1 MKAVAIDDE
10 PLALAIIENFTK
22 RLGGIEIQTFANP
35 VVGMEHIKNTLPD
48 LVFLDIQ
55 MNEVSGL
62 ELAKELP
69 IGTLLVFT
77 TAHANYALEGFELNA
92 MDFLHKPF
100 SYERFMKT
108 ADKAR
113 HIIMLRQS
121 LTHSSALENNITVK
135 VEYKNTSV
143 NLAMIRYIEAMD
155 NYVKIHMVDGG
166 IIMPQIS
173 MKGIMELLP
182 NGDFIRIHRSWVV
195 NRSRI
200 VSFSSKEL
208 IVKGAQPTKLSV
220 GRSYAK
226 ELLERMSKS

>member
-1 MKAVAIDDE
+1 MRAVAIDDE
-10 PLALAIIENFTK
+10 PLALAVIENFAQ
-22 RLGGIEIQTFANP
+22 RLGGIDLKTFANP
-35 VVGMEHIKNTLPD
+35 MQGIDFIKESRPE

-55 MNEVSGL
+55 MNEISGL

-77 TAHANYALEGFELNA
+77 TAHASYALEGFELNA

-121 LTHSSALENNITVK
+121 LTHSSALENSITVK

-143 NLAMIRYIEAMD
+143 NIAMIRYIEAMD

-166 IIMPQIS
+166 TIMPQIS
-173 MKGIMELLP
+173 IKGIMELLP
-182 NGDFIRIHRSWVV
+182 SRDFIRIHRSWVV

-208 IVKGAQPTKLSV
+208 IVNGAQPTKLSV

-226 ELLERMSKS
+226 DLIERMQKN